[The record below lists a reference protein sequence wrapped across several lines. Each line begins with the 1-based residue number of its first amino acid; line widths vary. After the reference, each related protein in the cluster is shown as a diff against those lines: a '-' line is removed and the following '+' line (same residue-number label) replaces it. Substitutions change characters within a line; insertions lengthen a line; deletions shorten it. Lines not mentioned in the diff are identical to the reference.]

1 MAGVAPKRDDGTVK
15 SGEARQPARLRPTDI
30 IKLLRRI
37 LGGPPFSPRLTFF
50 SAVLVC
56 VIANSACLV
65 RTRGRVRDPRA
76 LRTATLEELTEKIER
91 FDSIQSM
98 KATVTLQLSVVT
110 EDEEKVQ
117 DFRDVKGFVL
127 VRRPRS
133 IRIVAQVPVVATT
146 AFEMASDG
154 KEFQVYL
161 AAKNRFL
168 VGDSNVK
175 ASSSKRADNVRP
187 HHILEAL
194 LIDPPQSAESKRF
207 LASRREGNRAYQIVS
222 LLREVN
228 GGALKLSR
236 EIWFDRAGLDIARL
250 IIFDDTG
257 EPVTIARYADWSEQ
271 DLLPFPARVS
281 ISRPK
286 DGYEL
291 QVRILKPGLNEEVP
305 EDRFQLKPPPG
316 VRIQR
321 VGETSGRK
329 AVASS
334 AHD

>member
-1 MAGVAPKRDDGTVK
+1 M
-15 SGEARQPARLRPTDI
+15 
-30 IKLLRRI
+30 
-37 LGGPPFSPRLTFF
+37 
-50 SAVLVC
+50 C

-65 RTRGRVRDPRA
+65 RTRGRVRAPLA

-133 IRIVAQVPVVATT
+133 IRVIALVPVVATT

-168 VGDSNVK
+168 VGDSSVK

-250 IIFDDTG
+250 IVFDDTG

-291 QVRILKPGLNEEVP
+291 QVRIFKPGLNEEVP